1 MNKKNAFSI
10 SIAGGGST
18 YTPEIILMLLEN
30 LDRFP
35 IRKIIFYD
43 NDYERQ
49 KLVADACEIILR
61 ERAPEIEFLSTTNPK
76 DGFTDIDFVM
86 AHIRVGKYEMR
97 EKDEKIPL
105 EHGIVGQETCGP
117 GGIAYGLRSI
127 TGVVELIDYME
138 EYSPNAWMLNYSNP
152 ASIVAEGVR
161 VLRPDSK
168 VLNI

>member
-76 DGFTDIDFVM
+76 DGFTDI
-86 AHIRVGKYEMR
+86 
-97 EKDEKIPL
+97 
-105 EHGIVGQETCGP
+105 
-117 GGIAYGLRSI
+117 
-127 TGVVELIDYME
+127 
-138 EYSPNAWMLNYSNP
+138 
-152 ASIVAEGVR
+152 
-161 VLRPDSK
+161 
-168 VLNI
+168 NII